1 MKIAVTYENGQV
13 FQHFGRTSQF
23 KIYDVENGQVTQEQV
38 VNTLGSGHG
47 ALAGFLTGLQVD
59 ALICGGMGG
68 GAKSAMAQAGI
79 TVYGGVT
86 GSADEAVRAL
96 LAGALE
102 YAADIQC
109 GGHGHEQHSH
119 CEGHCGEDMVALI
132 LLTVAGVAV
141 WQVYVPVHEDNVSVN
156 AYEDL
161 RQFVRVS
168 TPDPTIKP
176 DVSNSPGTTST
187 PTLEPESTTPP
198 TPQVDF
204 ESLRAVNPEIV
215 AWLLY

>member
-23 KIYDVENGQVTQEQV
+23 KIFDVENGQVTQEQV

-59 ALICGGMGG
+59 TLICGGMGG
-68 GAKSAMAQAGI
+68 GAKAAMAQAGI

-96 LAGALE
+96 LAGTLE

-109 GGHGHEQHSH
+109 SGHGHGHQGH
-119 CEGHCGEDMVALI
+119 CEGHCGEDKQGC
-132 LLTVAGVAV
+132 AGSGSSCG
-141 WQVYVPVHEDNVSVN
+141 H
-156 AYEDL
+156 
-161 RQFVRVS
+161 
-168 TPDPTIKP
+168 
-176 DVSNSPGTTST
+176 
-187 PTLEPESTTPP
+187 
-198 TPQVDF
+198 
-204 ESLRAVNPEIV
+204 
-215 AWLLY
+215 